1 MQTINFESMKFKPQD
16 SAENNRAGADEFSS
30 DYDEGLTCNNTR
42 IGNHLK
48 VSNKISIHGVDHL
61 DLEYADDNNE
71 IKNMQVKYSLIM
83 NHKKMIETLL
93 DAGYRCNLAKAKT
106 IVETYLA
113 NYEKHTQGYDPAN
126 NKISAIQTG
135 WHHTDY
141 VLPNLTI
148 AIGEPSYKFFPVA
161 ESADLMHSIVM
172 AGTLGEWQENVAM
185 HCVGRPLL
193 EIGLY
198 AAFCAP
204 LVRWCGATYGFH
216 FYGPSSIGKST
227 IMEAASSV
235 YGHPKQYMNKWDATS
250 PGMEMK
256 AANSNHVLLILDE
269 LNQAKPDSFRSV
281 YQIID
286 GKGRA
291 RKTEQTRRWQT
302 VLLSSGEVSTEIY
315 AKQMKIALKAGEL
328 VRLVNIEAIKV
339 TDDQEHSNQIKQSS
353 AKYHGT
359 AIVQFIQELQNE
371 FGMNLEL
378 GLKSI
383 YSKKL
388 ETFTA
393 MLKALNIDNPQAY
406 RVAEYFALCIIAGEL
421 AIKYEVLPQGFEPTK
436 SCIQVFKKW
445 LEDNSKTGEEKAI
458 INYFK
463 DAIGEPR
470 NFVPRN
476 EYLKLGAAGL
486 GYYIEDGETNKIYYM
501 IPKRIESIG
510 FYVTLKLDPNLAWKA
525 MIKLKLI
532 SSLTPELVAVGTGK
546 LYLIKLNLDALK

>member
-1 MQTINFESMKFKPQD
+1 MQPLDFKPQD

-30 DYDEGLTCNNTR
+30 DYDDGLICNSTR

-61 DLEYADDNNE
+61 DLEYVDDNND

-83 NHKKMIETLL
+83 NPKRMIETLL

-113 NYEKHTQGYDPAN
+113 NYDQYTQGYDPAN
-126 NKISAIQTG
+126 NKVSAIQTG
-135 WHHTDY
+135 WHHNDY
-141 VLPNLTI
+141 VLPNMTI
-148 AIGEPSYKFFPVA
+148 AIGEPSYKFFPIA
-161 ESADLMHSIVM
+161 ESVDLMHSINM
-172 AGTLGEWQENVAM
+172 AGTLGEWKEHIAER
-185 HCVGRPLL
+185 CAGRELL
-193 EIGLY
+193 ELGLY

-204 LVRWCGATYGFH
+204 LVRWCGATYGLHFH
-216 FYGPSSIGKST
+216 GASSIGKST

-235 YGHPKQYMNKWDATS
+235 YGIPKQYMNKWDATS
-250 PGMEMK
+250 AGMEMK

-269 LNQAKPDSFRSV
+269 LNQAKPESFRSV

-286 GKGRA
+286 GKGKA

-328 VRLVNIEAIKV
+328 VRLVNIEATNV
-339 TDDQEHSNQIKQSS
+339 TDDQEHSNQLKQCS

-359 AIVQFIQELQNE
+359 AIIQFIQELQTE
-371 FGMNLEL
+371 FGINMEV
-378 GLKSI
+378 GLKAL

-393 MLKALNIDNPQAY
+393 MLKMLKIDNPQAY

-421 AIKYEVLPQGFEPTK
+421 AIKYDVLTDSFNPTK
-436 SCIQVFKKW
+436 TCIQVFKKW
-445 LEDNSKTGEEKAI
+445 LENNSKTGEEKAI
-458 INYFK
+458 INYLK

-476 EYLKLGAAGL
+476 EYTKLGAAGL
-486 GYYIEDGETNKIYYM
+486 GYSIEDGETNKIYYM
-501 IPKRIESIG
+501 IPKRLESIA
-510 FYVTLKLDPNLAWKA
+510 FYGMLKLDPALAWRL
-525 MIKLKLI
+525 MLKLKII
-532 SSLTPELVAVGTGK
+532 SSPKPELVSIGTGK
-546 LYLIKLNLDALK
+546 LYLLKLNLEALK